1 MLSAN
6 RILHPPGGAASNIFG
21 IEEDEYHK
29 QRRLTKNHMQSDIFA
44 PADSSASS
52 PSARRRPIDNTQ
64 TRLFGE
70 PEALAQQQQPE
81 VKNDDSETP
90 EKKANNGRKG

>member
-6 RILHPPGGAASNIFG
+6 RILHPPGGASSNIFG
-21 IEEDEYHK
+21 IEEDQDHQ

-44 PADSSASS
+44 PADSSAAS

-70 PEALAQQQQPE
+70 PEALAQQQPE
-81 VKNDDSETP
+81 VKNDDSEMT
-90 EKKANNGRKG
+90 EKKAINGRKG